1 MVDLLTDRNLC
12 PSKTLHQHGLR
23 ATPSRVAILDI
34 MKSSTHALT
43 AEEILNKVSK
53 RIPGVGRATIYRSI
67 TLLEEYDLLKKVH
80 QEKGCHG
87 YFLSGRKNGH
97 FITCQNCGVVR
108 EVPCG
113 EPDIF
118 FQRVQEKTGFQILDH
133 LMGLSGL
140 CPQCQ

>member
-1 MVDLLTDRNLC
+1 MVEPLKVKNLC
-12 PSKTLHQHGLR
+12 SRITLHQFGLR

-34 MKSSTHALT
+34 MKSSTHALS
-43 AEEILNKVSK
+43 AEEILNKVNK

-67 TLLEEYDLLKKVH
+67 TLLEAYDLLKKVH

-87 YFLSGRKNGH
+87 YFLSGWKNGH
-97 FITCQNCGVVR
+97 FITCQKCGVVR
-108 EVPCG
+108 EIPCG
-113 EPDIF
+113 EPNIF
-118 FQRVQEKTGFQILDH
+118 FQRVQEKTGFRILDH